1 MAKRS
6 GQKQPLEISHMFEP
20 HRCAQRL
27 LREAYAQLLPE
38 TRRCL
43 VAGQQSLSSRDGA
56 STEGTERKSA

>member
-6 GQKQPLEISHMFEP
+6 RQKQPLEISHMFEP

-38 TRRCL
+38 TRRRL
-43 VAGQQSLSSRDGA
+43 VAGHQSLSGSDGA
-56 STEGTERKSA
+56 STEGAERKRA